1 MANFLG
7 KQDDELVRKID
18 SGIKNKWKWSWLE
31 KTPYMLPLS
40 VLIKKS
46 SKPGEAYC
54 VLCNATI
61 KYGGKGASSLK
72 QPKQDSQIFQETGCL
87 EEQNPNMLLQ

>member
-1 MANFLG
+1 MANLLG
-7 KQDDELVRKID
+7 KQYDELVRKID

-40 VLIKKS
+40 VFIKKS
-46 SKPGEAYC
+46 SKPGEAHC

-61 KYGGKGASSLK
+61 EYGGKGASSLMTHCK
-72 QPKQDSQIFQETGCL
+72 TTGHIKVEKL
-87 EEQNPNMLLQ
+87 KIENPPVVG